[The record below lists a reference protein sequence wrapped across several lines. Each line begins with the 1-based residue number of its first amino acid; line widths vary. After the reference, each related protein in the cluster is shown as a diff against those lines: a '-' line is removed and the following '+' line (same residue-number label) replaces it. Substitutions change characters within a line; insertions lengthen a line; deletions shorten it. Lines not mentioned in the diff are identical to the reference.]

1 MKIEYRRSIYALTLL
16 LAVYLYAGCTGKE
29 IVNLHS
35 KGKNII
41 CFGDSISF
49 GYGVDT
55 GEDYPAVLSRLV
67 TIPVINAGVD
77 GDTSRDGLR
86 RIDIDV
92 LDKNPLL
99 VIVEFGGNDFLKKL
113 PKADTLENVSQMVDK
128 IHAKGAMVAIADI
141 SAGMFFR
148 DYRIALRKLAR
159 EKGAIFIPSILK
171 GIITTP
177 QLKSDFLHPN
187 ADGYVIVAKR
197 VYRAILPYLKQ
208 NSALNKPK
216 K

>member
-1 MKIEYRRSIYALTLL
+1 MKTEYRRLICVFTLL
-16 LAVYLYAGCTGKE
+16 LVVSLSAGCTRKE

-49 GYGVDT
+49 GYGVNP
-55 GEDYPAVLSRLV
+55 GEDYPTVLSKLV
-67 TIPVINAGVD
+67 AIPVINAGLD

-86 RIDIDV
+86 RIDIDA
-92 LDKNPLL
+92 LDKEPLL

-113 PKADTLENVSQMVDK
+113 PKADTLKNVSQMVDK
-128 IHAKGAMVAIADI
+128 IHAKGAMAAIVDI

-148 DYRIALRKLAR
+148 DYRIALRKLAS
-159 EKGAIFIPSILK
+159 EKGVIFIPSILK
-171 GIITTP
+171 GIITSP

-197 VYRAILPYLKQ
+197 VYRVILPYLKQ
-208 NSALNKPK
+208 NGLFNKNK
-216 K
+216 R

>member
-1 MKIEYRRSIYALTLL
+1 M
-16 LAVYLYAGCTGKE
+16 
-29 IVNLHS
+29 NLDS

-49 GYGVDT
+49 GYGVNA
-55 GEDYPAVLSRLV
+55 GEDYPTVLSKLV
-67 TIPVINAGVD
+67 AIPVINAGLD
-77 GDTSRDGLR
+77 GDTSADGLR
-86 RIDIDV
+86 RIDIDA
-92 LDKNPLL
+92 LDKEPLL

-113 PKADTLENVSQMVDK
+113 PKVDTLKNVSQMVDK

-148 DYRIALRKLAR
+148 DYHIALRKLAS

-197 VYRAILPYLKQ
+197 VYRVILPYLKQ